1 MTILSAPMFPIDT
14 FVSDKLPGETLLAP
28 VNA

>member
-1 MTILSAPMFPIDT
+1 MTILSAPMFPTDT
-14 FVSDKLPGETLLAP
+14 FVSDKLLGEMLPAL